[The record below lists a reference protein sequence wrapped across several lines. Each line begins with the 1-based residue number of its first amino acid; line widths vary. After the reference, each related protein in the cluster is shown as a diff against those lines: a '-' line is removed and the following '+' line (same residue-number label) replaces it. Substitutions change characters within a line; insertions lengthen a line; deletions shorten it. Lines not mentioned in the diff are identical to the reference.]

1 MESTYGVRNHLPRSE
16 REQNFLKKVRGIL
29 DRGGNVL
36 LPVVA
41 LGRAQV
47 NILFIVSLL
56 DKIQLR
62 SFHLGTFTDICRT
75 NAQCCVLFRVEG
87 VWAMIL
93 LLSAGDAADA

>member
-1 MESTYGVRNHLPRSE
+1 MHLIFPVYKVWICCCDLVIVESTYGVRNHLPRTE

-47 NILFIVSLL
+47 MHQQACLCQYFISRLFLW
-56 DKIQLR
+56 
-62 SFHLGTFTDICRT
+62 CRL
-75 NAQCCVLFRVEG
+75 AHPV
-87 VWAMIL
+87 
-93 LLSAGDAADA
+93 